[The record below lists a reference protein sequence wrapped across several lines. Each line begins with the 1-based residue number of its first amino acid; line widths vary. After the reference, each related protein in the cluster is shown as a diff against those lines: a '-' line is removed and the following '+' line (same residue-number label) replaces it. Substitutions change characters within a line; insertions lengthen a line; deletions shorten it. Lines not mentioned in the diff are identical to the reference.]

1 MPLDELIKVL
11 GNDLGLKQLNLDSV
25 TNAIRLQFNDELE
38 VEFEEPHSREYI
50 FIHSV
55 VGHLSTDC
63 SKAILLHIA
72 HANLFG
78 QETGGAVLGYDA
90 AKEELL
96 LFMRFHSCDVSYQMF
111 RMEFERFLSA
121 LRKWRLQLQNY
132 NMRPG
137 DERAITDFGES
148 SSLSFVKV

>member
-1 MPLDELIKVL
+1 VSLDDLIKAL
-11 GNDLGLKQLNLDSV
+11 GIDLGLKQLHLDSD
-25 TNAIRLQFNDELE
+25 TNAIRLQFNDDLE
-38 VEFEEPHSREYI
+38 VEFEEPHSSGYI

-55 VGHLSTDC
+55 VGRLSTDC

-96 LFMRFHSCDVSYQMF
+96 LFMRFHSCDVSFQVF
-111 RMEFERFLSA
+111 RAEFERFLNA
-121 LRKWRLQLQNY
+121 LRKWRLQLQND
-132 NMRPG
+132 NMQPG
-137 DERAITDFGES
+137 DGRGITDFGGARA
-148 SSLSFVKV
+148 LSYVKV